1 MTLYFIGLG
10 LGNEQD
16 ISLKALEIIK
26 SCNSVYLESYT
37 SKLSC
42 SKEDL
47 EKLYG
52 KEIIIADRTLVE
64 QKAESTILKDAQES
78 NTAFLVIGDP
88 FSATT
93 HTDLFLRVKQVGIK
107 TEIIHNTSILNA
119 IGETGL
125 ELYKF
130 GKTTSIPFQKDVRSP
145 IDIYSQNQNMN
156 AHTLFLLD
164 LDPINNKF
172 LTINEAAEYLSK
184 HIKKTTKAVAI
195 QALTTKDQ
203 KIVYA
208 TLASL
213 QQAEFTVPPYCI
225 IIPSKHLHFAEE
237 EALEQ
242 WKSE

>member
-1 MTLYFIGLG
+1 MTLYLIGLG
-10 LGNEQD
+10 LDNEQD
-16 ISLKALEIIK
+16 ISLKALNLIK
-26 SCNSVYLESYT
+26 KCNFIYLESYT

-42 SKEDL
+42 EIKDL
-47 EKLYG
+47 EKLYN
-52 KEIIIADRTLVE
+52 KKIILADRKMVEIEAEKTL
-64 QKAESTILKDAQES
+64 LKQAKEG
-78 NTAFLVIGDP
+78 NVAFLVIGDP

-93 HTDLFLRVKQVGIK
+93 HADLFLRAKQLKIK
-107 TEIIHNTSILNA
+107 TEIIHNTSIINA

-130 GKTTSIPFQKDVRSP
+130 GKTVSIPFQKDVKSP
-145 IDIYSQNQNMN
+145 IDIYSQNQNVN

-208 TLASL
+208 SL
-213 QQAEFTVPPYCI
+213 EKLQKEKFTVPPYCI

-237 EALEQ
+237 EMLEQ
-242 WKSE
+242 WKQ

>member
-10 LGNEQD
+10 LDNQKD
-16 ISLKALEIIK
+16 ISIKALDLVKKCK
-26 SCNSVYLESYT
+26 SIYLESYT

-42 SKEDL
+42 SVVDL
-47 EKLYG
+47 EALYDN
-52 KEIIIADRTLVE
+52 KIIIADRELVE
-64 QKAESTILKDAQES
+64 KKAEKTILKDALEAD
-78 NTAFLVIGDP
+78 TAFLVIGDP
-88 FSATT
+88 LSATT
-93 HTDLFLRVKQVGIK
+93 HTDLFLRAKQAGIK

-145 IDIYSQNQNMN
+145 IDIFSQNQKIN

-164 LDPINNKF
+164 LDPINNKY
-172 LTINEAAEYLSK
+172 LTINEAAEYLSG
-184 HIKKTTKAVAI
+184 HIKKTTKAIAI

-213 QQAEFTVPPYCI
+213 QKAEFLVPPYCI
-225 IIPSKHLHFAEE
+225 IIPGKHLHFAEE
-237 EALEQ
+237 EVLAL
-242 WKSE
+242 WT